1 MPKSTDSVDGWRNDL
16 RIERLRTH
24 GILPLTVSR
33 FTAAPVSAG
42 LVTTYHAARVGF
54 GRPLE
59 TAALVTLEPDQKVPH
74 DYDDP
79 VQ

>member
-1 MPKSTDSVDGWRNDL
+1 MLPASGDL
-16 RIERLRTH
+16 IERLRTH
-24 GILPLTVSR
+24 GILPITISR

-42 LVTTYHAARVGF
+42 SVTTYHAAIVRF

-59 TAALVTLEPDQKVPH
+59 TAVLVTLEPDQKVPH

-79 VQ
+79 VR